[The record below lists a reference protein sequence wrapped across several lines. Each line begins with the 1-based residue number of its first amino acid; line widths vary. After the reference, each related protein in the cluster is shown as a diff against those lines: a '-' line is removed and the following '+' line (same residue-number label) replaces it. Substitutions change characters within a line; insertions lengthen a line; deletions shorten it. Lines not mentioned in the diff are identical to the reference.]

1 MKRHM
6 PASIIPSV
14 QSNYT
19 ISTPQSHA
27 HFSFQYCS
35 IQWRMG
41 KLLVTLPRKSKQ
53 PYLPALEN
61 EELLVDCLQHSPV
74 NLVNIDPR
82 LGTTSLL
89 FWAEACHK
97 ANKPLYIRSAFSNK
111 FLRRSNPFLGLF
123 ARIIDFFLGCVLLL
137 WLSPIIFALMFVINR
152 YSPEMLFISEWYV
165 GERGKLVRGL
175 KFYTGSGANMIPIGS
190 WMRKYGLDNLPKL
203 LNIIRGEL
211 SFFGYNYCQLDTVV
225 QSSLNIQQPLVS
237 YSGLN
242 TSNL

>member
-1 MKRHM
+1 MS
-6 PASIIPSV
+6 ASIIPSV

-19 ISTPQSHA
+19 ISPPQSHP
-27 HFSFQYCS
+27 HFRFQYCS

-61 EELLVDCLQHSPV
+61 EELLVNCLQHSPI
-74 NLVNIDPR
+74 NLVDIDPR
-82 LGTTSLL
+82 LGTTCLL

-97 ANKPLYIRSAFSNK
+97 ANKQLYIRSAFSNR
-111 FLRRSNPFLGLF
+111 FLKKSNPFLRFF
-123 ARIIDFFLGCVLLL
+123 ARIIDFCLGCGLLL
-137 WLSPIIFALMFVINR
+137 WLSPIILALMFVIRR

-165 GERGKLVRGL
+165 GERGKLIRGL
-175 KFYTGSGANMIPIGS
+175 KFYTGSEANMIPIGS

-203 LNIIRGEL
+203 VNIIRGEL
-211 SFFGYNYCQLDTVV
+211 SFFGYNNGQLDEAV